1 MVVNKRRKVVKYRGS
16 TTHGGGHRKKRR
28 GAGNR
33 GGRGRAGR
41 GKKGK
46 AKKQMY
52 EPMGKHGFA
61 SIKANIKI
69 KTLNLSQ
76 LEVMVKKN
84 LIQEKEGMLDLGS
97 LGYQKLL
104 GTGKTSLKL
113 KIKIDSCSQKAKE
126 KIEAAGGA
134 VISAPSSEPDTEE

>member
-1 MVVNKRRKVVKYRGS
+1 MVTNKKRKVVKYRGS

-52 EPMGKHGFA
+52 EKMGKHGFTSLQA
-61 SIKANIKI
+61 GTEIKVI
-69 KTLNLSQ
+69 NLSQ
-76 LEVMVKKN
+76 IGLLVSKGTV
-84 LIQEKEGMLDLGS
+84 IEKEGVLDLGS

-104 GTGKTSLKL
+104 GTGSSLPKL
-113 KIKIDSCSQKAKE
+113 KIKVDSCSRKARE
-126 KIEAAGGA
+126 KIEAAGGE
-134 VISAPSSEPDTEE
+134 VISAEASSEE